1 MSIDTL
7 QITHSRQGRIN
18 ATTLPLP
25 QEGGQDFM
33 RTLQR
38 FHGGGTEAV
47 LRQTADGWRVQIDI
61 KNPDRSP
68 VTVGF
73 QRPTLELAQSFADN
87 EILNFGHV
95 CNVSCKDWVEA
106 LSSST

>member
-1 MSIDTL
+1 MPH
-7 QITHSRQGRIN
+7 HSFYSEKGDR
-18 ATTLPLP
+18 
-25 QEGGQDFM
+25 DSM

-38 FHGGGTEAV
+38 LHDGGTEAV
-47 LRQTADGWRVQIDI
+47 LKQTADGWRVQIDI
-61 KNPDRSP
+61 KNLDRSP

-95 CNVSCKDWVEA
+95 CNGSCKDWVEA
-106 LSSST
+106 LSAST